1 MKIQNAFRF
10 GLIGTLGVGLGLLI
24 LMSIVSLSTI
34 LTYIGAALF
43 IALGIEPM
51 IAFLERRRFPRW
63 AALVTVLVVII
74 GAFTALIWAIVPIA
88 VGQATQLV
96 QGIVSWVQKGDAEKW
111 FEQLQRQ
118 FPTVVNQ
125 ENINNVVHWLQS
137 NVGNITNGIVQTGLG
152 IVSGFFGVIVVIILT
167 IYFTASL
174 PNIKRASYLLVPA
187 SKRARFADLADQ
199 VTDSVGKYV
208 GGQVSLALVNGVLSA
223 IFLTIIGAKFPILLA
238 SIAFFFSLIP
248 LVGTITGSVIIVADL
263 PAVRLADSA
272 RRRHL
277 LPDLHAG
284 RGIRPQPAHH
294 EPGRLGAGRRRRDRC
309 ACRRIAPR
317 HPRRADRHPVR
328 RVHPAHHQTGRDPAT
343 ERTLKSRAASAVLSP
358 PAPRDRTTRSAA
370 EAHQG

>member
-24 LMSIVSLSTI
+24 LMSIVTLSTI

-43 IALGIEPM
+43 IALGIEPL
-51 IAFLERRRFPRW
+51 IAFLERRKFPRW

-88 VGQATQLV
+88 VSQATQLV
-96 QGIVSWVQKGDAEKW
+96 QGIVTWVQKGDAQKW
-111 FEQLQRQ
+111 FESLQRQ
-118 FPTVVNQ
+118 FPTIVNQ

-174 PNIKRASYLLVPA
+174 PSIKRASYLLVPA
-187 SKRARFADLADQ
+187 SKRSRFADLADQ

-208 GGQVSLALVNGVLSA
+208 GGQVSLALVNGALSA
-223 IFLTIIGAKFPILLA
+223 IFLTIIGARFPILLA

-248 LVGTITGSVIIVADL
+248 LVGTITGSVIIVAL
-263 PAVRLADSA
+263 CLLSGWPTALA
-272 RRRHL
+272 
-277 LPDLHAG
+277 
-284 RGIRPQPAHH
+284 
-294 EPGRLGAGRRRRDRC
+294 
-309 ACRRIAPR
+309 
-317 HPRRADRHPVR
+317 
-328 RVHPAHHQTGRDPAT
+328 
-343 ERTLKSRAASAVLSP
+343 AAIYYLVYMQVEAYVLSP
-358 PAPRDRTTRSAA
+358 RIMNRAVQVPGAVVVIAALAGGSLLGILGALIAIPFAASILLIIKQVVIPRQN
-370 EAHQG
+370 EL

>member
-24 LMSIVSLSTI
+24 LMSIVTLSTI

-43 IALGIEPM
+43 IALGIEPL
-51 IAFLERRRFPRW
+51 ITFLERRKFPRW

-96 QGIVSWVQKGDAEKW
+96 QGIVTWVQKGDAEKW

-118 FPTVVNQ
+118 FPTIVNQ
-125 ENINNVVHWLQS
+125 QNINSVVHWLQS
-137 NVGNITNGIVQTGLG
+137 NVGNITSGILQTGIV
-152 IVSGFFGVIVVIILT
+152 IVSGVFGTIVVIILT

-174 PNIKRASYLLVPA
+174 PSIKRASYLLVPA

-208 GGQVSLALVNGVLSA
+208 MGQVSLALVNGVLSA

-238 SIAFFFSLIP
+238 FIAFFFSLIP
-248 LVGTITGSVIIVADL
+248 LVGTITGSVIIVAIC
-263 PAVRLADSA
+263 
-272 RRRHL
+272 L
-277 LPDLHAG
+277 LSGGPTA
-284 RGIRPQPAHH
+284 
-294 EPGRLGAGRRRRDRC
+294 
-309 ACRRIAPR
+309 IA
-317 HPRRADRHPVR
+317 
-328 RVHPAHHQTGRDPAT
+328 
-343 ERTLKSRAASAVLSP
+343 AAIYYLVYMQVEAYVLSP
-358 PAPRDRTTRSAA
+358 RIMNRAVSVPGAVVVIAALAGGSLLGILGALIAIPFAASILLIIKQVVIPRQN
-370 EAHQG
+370 EL